1 MYLPVLGE
9 AIRLTDL
16 AAVAV
21 AITAIT
27 PLHEHRVHQGTHQR
41 QRQRRHHAAIDHTL
55 LDLHHAPLL
64 ARLMHGGILQALG
77 NTLAS
82 RRTASATPLPP
93 QLILL
98 TIRLQDG
105 LGIGRIFVAGHQVH
119 QPALGAT
126 VEVLHQQQQVMED
139 GKDLRFGQA
148 GIEQR
153 GAFAFGEALLAGAA
167 VEEAS
172 LLRSIVSADGQ
183 VAVSAFAEVG
193 AVGVEATENAEV
205 VHGGS
210 VPSKGEGVAASLPL
224 L

>member
-1 MYLPVLGE
+1 LLASKQTIANNRVFIDADQAGG
-9 AIRLTDL
+9 LTD
-16 AAVAV
+16 AASF
-21 AITAIT
+21 
-27 PLHEHRVHQGTHQR
+27 G
-41 QRQRRHHAAIDHTL
+41 
-55 LDLHHAPLL
+55 
-64 ARLMHGGILQALG
+64 
-77 NTLAS
+77 
-82 RRTASATPLPP
+82 
-93 QLILL
+93 
-98 TIRLQDG
+98 
-105 LGIGRIFVAGHQVH
+105 
-119 QPALGAT
+119 
-126 VEVLHQQQQVMED
+126 QVMED

-148 GIEQR
+148 GIEPR

-172 LLRSIVSADGQ
+172 LPRSIVSADGQ